1 MARIVILLFA
11 PVVLVAHRSA
21 DRIIYYSAAARV
33 QCWRTFAGKAAHCI
47 YNTYPNTNQYATI
60 SRMNHIGKLRTII
73 SLINLLIELAPFSVH
88 VPHAFREYN
97 PMLTPYTVQI
107 HHYHMSQIS
116 SSKLHSLSL
125 LALQDYISTFP
136 LSY

>member
-21 DRIIYYSAAARV
+21 DRIICNPTAARV

-47 YNTYPNTNQYATI
+47 YNTYPNFNQYTTI
-60 SRMNHIGKLRTII
+60 SRMNHSGKLRTII
-73 SLINLLIELAPFSVH
+73 SLINLFIEFAPFSVH
-88 VPHAFREYN
+88 GLHAFRKYN

-116 SSKLHSLSL
+116 SSKLHNLSL

>member
-21 DRIIYYSAAARV
+21 DQIIYYSAAARV
-33 QCWRTFAGKAAHCI
+33 QCWRTFTGKAAHCI
-47 YNTYPNTNQYATI
+47 YNTYPNFNQYATI
-60 SRMNHIGKLRTII
+60 SRMNHIGKLRTIVSLI
-73 SLINLLIELAPFSVH
+73 SLFIELAPFSVH
-88 VPHAFREYN
+88 VPHAFREYT
-97 PMLTPYTVQI
+97 PMLTPYIVQI